1 MNIGLGG
8 DRGVPAMAAEI
19 SEWIAFMTATGAS
32 PATIKV
38 RCQTLQTLVRQSGY
52 SSPVDLTRRDV
63 LRFLSRDLKPWT
75 RWTYF
80 RCIIAWDRWA
90 REFDYTVD
98 SIVRGIPSPRKPAPV
113 ARPLTDEQIRALL
126 AAPLPRR
133 ARAYILLALY
143 EGLRVH
149 EIAKLRGEHLDHSA
163 GWLIVHGKGNVV
175 AHVPI
180 HSEISSLAASF
191 PKTGYWFCSNLDPQR
206 HVEPISVSATVKHA
220 MLSIGVDATA
230 HRLRD
235 TAATRLQRE
244 VHDLRLTQAFLRH
257 ASVATTQKYV
267 AISDA
272 ALQAAA
278 QTIRWT
284 AA

>member
-1 MNIGLGG
+1 
-8 DRGVPAMAAEI
+8 MAHEI
-19 SEWIAFMTATGAS
+19 EEWRDFMTATGAS
-32 PATIKV
+32 PATIRV
-38 RCQTLQTLVRQSGY
+38 RVQTLGTLVRRSGY
-52 SSPVDLTRRDV
+52 SSPVQLTRRDV
-63 LRFLSRDLKPWT
+63 LRFLSRDLRPWS
-75 RWTYF
+75 RHTYF
-80 RCIIAWDRWA
+80 RCITAWDTWA
-90 REFDYTVD
+90 REFGYISD
-98 SIVRGIPSPRKPAPV
+98 SIVRGIPAPRKPAPV
-113 ARPLTDEQIRALL
+113 ARPLTDEEVRALL
-126 AAPLPRR
+126 AAPLAQR
-133 ARAYILLALY
+133 ARTYILLALY

-149 EIAKLRGEHLDHSA
+149 EIAKLRGEHLDRTA
-163 GWLIVHGKGNVV
+163 GWLTVHGKGNVV

-180 HSEISSLAASF
+180 HDEIRRLATTY

-206 HVEPISVSATVKHA
+206 PVDPLSVSATIKSA
-220 MLSIGVDATA
+220 MLSVGINATA

-244 VHDLRLTQAFLRH
+244 THDLRLTQAFLRH

-278 QTIRWT
+278 RSIRWD